1 MDEAVE
7 ARLARL
13 ESELS
18 RLGARLER
26 LERAEALPEAAEAA
40 RPAPLPPPE
49 PPPRPPP
56 PAARPRPS
64 VDLEDL
70 LGGRVLA
77 WAGGLAVLIGVV
89 LFLVMAVGRGWI
101 DEPARVVLAF
111 LGSTALLAVGLYL
124 YERQGRTEAA
134 VAAVSASIAALY
146 ASLTAATALYEL
158 VSPAFGLVLAFVIGA
173 SSTAI
178 AVRWRSPL
186 VAALG
191 ILGSLVSPVLV
202 DAGTSGVALAFMTV
216 ALLSGTG
223 VLLWQRWDW
232 LATGAFLVSVPQLVG
247 WLLDTYEERLTLAL
261 AVLLGFWALYVV
273 AAAGYELRVPTRTLR
288 TSSALLLLADAFLV
302 AGSGWGML
310 HDTDHGD
317 LATTWVL
324 GLAVVHVGLGSS
336 VLRTRISGQVA
347 VLLLAVGVALSA
359 VGLALALDGP
369 VLVAAWSAEAALLA
383 WVARR
388 TGERRATVGAV
399 GFLSLAALHILDVEA
414 PPSTLRDGTDDLA
427 RALVAIAAFAA
438 AALFGAWQQRGRP
451 SQLRLLLAAA
461 GATALVYLPSVA
473 IVDLTVTGERAE
485 PGQTPQ
491 VLLSAFWA
499 ATGLAA
505 VLLGLLRRDRNF
517 RLGGLALLGVA
528 VVKVSVYDSAALEDI
543 YRVLSFIALGLLLLV
558 GAFAYQRL
566 RATVGDEGEA

>member
-40 RPAPLPPPE
+40 RPAPLLPPE

-158 VSPAFGLVLAFVIGA
+158 VSAPFGLDLAFVIGA

-178 AVRWRSPL
+178 AVRRRSPP
-186 VAALG
+186 VAA
-191 ILGSLVSPVLV
+191 P
-202 DAGTSGVALAFMTV
+202 GTL
-216 ALLSGTG
+216 
-223 VLLWQRWDW
+223 
-232 LATGAFLVSVPQLVG
+232 
-247 WLLDTYEERLTLAL
+247 
-261 AVLLGFWALYVV
+261 
-273 AAAGYELRVPTRTLR
+273 
-288 TSSALLLLADAFLV
+288 
-302 AGSGWGML
+302 
-310 HDTDHGD
+310 
-317 LATTWVL
+317 
-324 GLAVVHVGLGSS
+324 
-336 VLRTRISGQVA
+336 
-347 VLLLAVGVALSA
+347 
-359 VGLALALDGP
+359 
-369 VLVAAWSAEAALLA
+369 
-383 WVARR
+383 
-388 TGERRATVGAV
+388 
-399 GFLSLAALHILDVEA
+399 
-414 PPSTLRDGTDDLA
+414 
-427 RALVAIAAFAA
+427 
-438 AALFGAWQQRGRP
+438 
-451 SQLRLLLAAA
+451 
-461 GATALVYLPSVA
+461 
-473 IVDLTVTGERAE
+473 
-485 PGQTPQ
+485 
-491 VLLSAFWA
+491 
-499 ATGLAA
+499 
-505 VLLGLLRRDRNF
+505 
-517 RLGGLALLGVA
+517 
-528 VVKVSVYDSAALEDI
+528 
-543 YRVLSFIALGLLLLV
+543 
-558 GAFAYQRL
+558 
-566 RATVGDEGEA
+566 